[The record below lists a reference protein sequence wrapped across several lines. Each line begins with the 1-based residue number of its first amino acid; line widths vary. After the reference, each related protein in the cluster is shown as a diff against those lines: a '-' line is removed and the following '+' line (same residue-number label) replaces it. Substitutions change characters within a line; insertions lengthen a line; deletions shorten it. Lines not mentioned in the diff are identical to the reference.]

1 MKIAIVG
8 AGIGGLTAAAL
19 LEEQGHQ
26 VKVFEKNTSINEL
39 SAGIGIGDNV
49 LKKLGHHDLA
59 KDIKNAGQNLT
70 AMNIYDEQGTPL
82 MSAKLKSHSLNVAL
96 SRQTLIEIIQ
106 SYVEESS
113 IHTGFK
119 VTKIEQTSCKVTLH
133 FTKQESESFDLCI
146 GADGLHSVVRESV
159 GARTKIRYNG
169 YTCFRG
175 MVEDVQ
181 FNDQHVANEYWG
193 VKGRVG
199 IVPLINQRAYWFIT
213 VHAKEGD
220 PKYQSFG
227 KPHLQAYFNH
237 FPNEVRNV
245 LERQSETGILLHD
258 IYDLKPLKTFVYGRT
273 ILMGDAAHATT
284 PNMGQ
289 GASQAMED
297 AIVLVNCLEKYD
309 FNKAIER
316 YDKLRVK
323 HTTKVI
329 RRSKKIGKMAQKHH
343 KLTVKLRNTAM
354 KLIPNALASA
364 QTKFLYKSKE
374 K

>member
-59 KDIKNAGQNLT
+59 KGIKNAGQNLT

-133 FTKQESESFDLCI
+133 FTKQESESFDLSN
-146 GADGLHSVVRESV
+146 L
-159 GARTKIRYNG
+159 KN
-169 YTCFRG
+169 
-175 MVEDVQ
+175 
-181 FNDQHVANEYWG
+181 
-193 VKGRVG
+193 
-199 IVPLINQRAYWFIT
+199 
-213 VHAKEGD
+213 KE
-220 PKYQSFG
+220 
-227 KPHLQAYFNH
+227 
-237 FPNEVRNV
+237 
-245 LERQSETGILLHD
+245 
-258 IYDLKPLKTFVYGRT
+258 
-273 ILMGDAAHATT
+273 
-284 PNMGQ
+284 
-289 GASQAMED
+289 
-297 AIVLVNCLEKYD
+297 
-309 FNKAIER
+309 
-316 YDKLRVK
+316 
-323 HTTKVI
+323 
-329 RRSKKIGKMAQKHH
+329 
-343 KLTVKLRNTAM
+343 
-354 KLIPNALASA
+354 
-364 QTKFLYKSKE
+364 
-374 K
+374 